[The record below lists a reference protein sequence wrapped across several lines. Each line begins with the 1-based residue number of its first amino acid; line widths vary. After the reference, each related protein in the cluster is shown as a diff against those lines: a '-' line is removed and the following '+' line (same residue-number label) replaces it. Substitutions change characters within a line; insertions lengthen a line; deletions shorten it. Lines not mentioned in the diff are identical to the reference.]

1 MLDASSILAY
11 STNFIG
17 AFMNYRKP
25 VARRN
30 RKGETKNSGN
40 SQNAR
45 QAVLKAR
52 AVRNNANFKEA
63 MFELNEYK
71 CPIA

>member
-1 MLDASSILAY
+1 
-11 STNFIG
+11 
-17 AFMNYRKP
+17 MNYRKP

-71 CPIA
+71 CKLV

>member
-1 MLDASSILAY
+1 MI
-11 STNFIG
+11 
-17 AFMNYRKP
+17 MNYRKKE
-25 VARRN
+25 ARRN

-52 AVRNNANFKEA
+52 VVRNNATAKE
-63 MFELNEYK
+63 ELKEIK
-71 CPIA
+71 

>member
-1 MLDASSILAY
+1 
-11 STNFIG
+11 
-17 AFMNYRKP
+17 MNYRKKA
-25 VARRN
+25 ARRN

-52 AVRNNANFKEA
+52 AVRNNANAKEQ
-63 MFELNEYK
+63 LN
-71 CPIA
+71 

>member
-1 MLDASSILAY
+1 
-11 STNFIG
+11 
-17 AFMNYRKP
+17 MNYRKP